1 LARIGPGL
9 AGRQRRR
16 VVDVFVDMHEQQ
28 HVEPAASGPV
38 DIARLVLD
46 AQHPGNDRMGELV
59 RQHGGEVGQQ

>member
-1 LARIGPGL
+1 
-9 AGRQRRR
+9 
-16 VVDVFVDMHEQQ
+16 MHEQQ
-28 HVEPAASGPV
+28 HVVPAASAPV